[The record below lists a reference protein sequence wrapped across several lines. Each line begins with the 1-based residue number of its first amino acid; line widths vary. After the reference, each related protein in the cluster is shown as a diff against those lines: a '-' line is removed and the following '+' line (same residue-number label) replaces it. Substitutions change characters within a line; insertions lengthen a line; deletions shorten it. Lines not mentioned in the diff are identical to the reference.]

1 MMREVTWNL
10 RKNDLILEKIVEN
23 DTDAGQEEDADH
35 GIDDTDDLVE
45 VVENMSY
52 LHIEHVADTDVA
64 VPLVQDHTVVVV
76 HNTVVVVH
84 IAADSL
90 DHCSEEQE
98 DMHQNFDQSELNQ
111 YLL

>member
-23 DTDAGQEEDADH
+23 DTDAGQEEDTDH
-35 GIDDTDDLVE
+35 GIDDTDGLVE

-52 LHIEHVADTDVA
+52 LHIEHVADTDV
-64 VPLVQDHTVVVV
+64 VVSL
-76 HNTVVVVH
+76 VH

-111 YLL
+111 YLLWHYILQESH